1 MMKLS
6 DRVAKLEARRGGL
19 QKQRVVVRHV
29 VEGATQA
36 ERRAKAAAL
45 AAAHDPRTFHIFR
58 MVVDP
63 VHV

>member
-6 DRVAKLEARRGGL
+6 DRVAKLEARCGRR
-19 QKQRVVVRHV
+19 QKQGVVMRHV
-29 VEGATQA
+29 IEGATQA
-36 ERRAKAAAL
+36 ERQAKAHAL

-63 VHV
+63 ARV